1 MSEKQIPIKY
11 SSRDF
16 NSIKEDLVNYTKT
29 YYPESFKD
37 YNQSSFGALMLDTVA
52 YVGDV
57 LSFYIDYQANESFL
71 DTAIEAGNVV
81 RIGRQY
87 GYKYENSFASYGTV
101 EVYVLIPAN
110 TNGIGVDS
118 DYIPVVKRGST
129 FKGAGGVYTLL
140 ENIDFSDEK
149 NDITAAKFDTDSSLT
164 THYAIKAAGSVVSG
178 YMERETIDLT
188 DPVPFRTINLDARN
202 ITEVV
207 SVIDSEGNSW
217 YEVDEL
223 SQDTIYIPI
232 KNTTLDKKDVP
243 FILKAV
249 AVPRRFTMIKEHNRT
264 SLQFGHGS
272 ETQLTPEVQ
281 AIQDPSSVILKIHGR
296 NYVTDET
303 FDPTNL
309 LSTDKMGVSP
319 ANTSLTIIYRINN
332 AANAN
337 AAANTIINKG
347 SINLEF
353 PSVLDNAVLSSAKLA
368 AINLSLEVNNEE
380 PILGDITTPSVKQIK
395 QRIKSSF
402 SAQGRAVTLEDYI
415 NLVYRMPSQFGA
427 VKKCHVIRDVDSF
440 KRNLNLYVLSEGS
453 DGKLTK
459 ANIALKNNL
468 KTWINRYKMIN
479 DTIDILDAEIV
490 NVGIEFELV
499 SYSSS
504 NKFDVLEAA
513 TRILRKKLNEK
524 VFSIGEPLY
533 ITDIYTILNRVA
545 GVADTTNVKIVQKD
559 SNQYSQIGFDVD
571 FFTSPDGRYIAI
583 PQNAIFE
590 LKFPS
595 IDIKGTV
602 K

>member
-1 MSEKQIPIKY
+1 
-11 SSRDF
+11 
-16 NSIKEDLVNYTKT
+16 
-29 YYPESFKD
+29 
-37 YNQSSFGALMLDTVA
+37 
-52 YVGDV
+52 
-57 LSFYIDYQANESFL
+57 
-71 DTAIEAGNVV
+71 
-81 RIGRQY
+81 
-87 GYKYENSFASYGTV
+87 
-101 EVYVLIPAN
+101 
-110 TNGIGVDS
+110 
-118 DYIPVVKRGST
+118 
-129 FKGAGGVYTLL
+129 
-140 ENIDFSDEK
+140 
-149 NDITAAKFDTDSSLT
+149 
-164 THYAIKAAGSVVSG
+164 
-178 YMERETIDLT
+178 
-188 DPVPFRTINLDARN
+188 
-202 ITEVV
+202 
-207 SVIDSEGNSW
+207 
-217 YEVDEL
+217 
-223 SQDTIYIPI
+223 
-232 KNTTLDKKDVP
+232 
-243 FILKAV
+243 
-249 AVPRRFTMIKEHNRT
+249 
-264 SLQFGHGS
+264 
-272 ETQLTPEVQ
+272 
-281 AIQDPSSVILKIHGR
+281 
-296 NYVTDET
+296 
-303 FDPTNL
+303 
-309 LSTDKMGVSP
+309 
-319 ANTSLTIIYRINN
+319 
-332 AANAN
+332 
-337 AAANTIINKG
+337 
-347 SINLEF
+347 
-353 PSVLDNAVLSSAKLA
+353 
-368 AINLSLEVNNEE
+368 
-380 PILGDITTPSVKQIK
+380 
-395 QRIKSSF
+395 
-402 SAQGRAVTLEDYI
+402 
-415 NLVYRMPSQFGA
+415 MPSQFGA